1 VNNPYAFSF
10 IIAYRHRA
18 DRLQNL
24 KRVLDWISGFVGVE
38 IIIVEQ
44 DTTPKLQDLTL
55 KGLKYIFTESKT
67 PFNKAWSF
75 NLGLKLATTNVIV
88 FGDCDLIM
96 DPNKFIESLRMLD
109 TYECVSPYSR
119 VIDLLPNEIHLP
131 LEQLQLIN
139 RPGRG
144 ETDIQKICLS
154 GGIIMYRRASI
165 IRIGGWCEDF
175 IGWGG
180 EDDYQSFKSKAF
192 LNWFEN
198 TGTCFHLWHERGA
211 PDPGPYHRNL
221 ELLNKLIV
229 LPNQETEK
237 LINASLPK
245 IGLKNKYA

>member
-1 VNNPYAFSF
+1 
-10 IIAYRHRA
+10 
-18 DRLQNL
+18 
-24 KRVLDWISGFVGVE
+24 
-38 IIIVEQ
+38 
-44 DTTPKLQDLTL
+44 
-55 KGLKYIFTESKT
+55 
-67 PFNKAWSF
+67 
-75 NLGLKLATTNVIV
+75 VIV